1 MWSFC
6 LIRLEMISLVG
17 AAAAPP
23 IANWRANCRAREA
36 RGRLRVPASSF
47 LPSSVGSRSRDER
60 VCSAVVSQFEV
71 SPMFEF
77 TFYTYNRAT
86 RAQLTGR
93 SGNAG

>member
-23 IANWRANCRAREA
+23 IANWRANSQLPRARGAREA
-36 RGRLRVPASSF
+36 ARACFLVPAKQCGKQKQR
-47 LPSSVGSRSRDER
+47 LER
-60 VCSAVVSQFEV
+60 VCSCV
-71 SPMFEF
+71 PLF
-77 TFYTYNRAT
+77 TYIIRAT
-86 RAQLTGR
+86 RAELTGR